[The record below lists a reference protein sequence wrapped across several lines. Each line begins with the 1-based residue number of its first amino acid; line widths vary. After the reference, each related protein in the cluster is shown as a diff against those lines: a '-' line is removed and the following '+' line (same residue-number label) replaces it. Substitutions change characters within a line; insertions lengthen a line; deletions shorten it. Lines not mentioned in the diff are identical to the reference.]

1 MKRAVHNEMAKFAYD
16 RIGELKECQK
26 SEFRSLARSFPSM
39 VQINGLAAA
48 VAFLSSKNK
57 NNAHGVLYDMI
68 DKWTLEHLEI
78 AEQPEN
84 SKQLKKAEQPENS
97 KQPDNSDQTKG
108 SKGTQLRHPSDNQ
121 LMGGNHK
128 DGLMERILG
137 LDNMGY
143 RIYTNEIMNLCL
155 WIKRFAEGMLA
166 EEGTGQTAGKV

>member
-78 AEQPEN
+78 
-84 SKQLKKAEQPENS
+84 AEQPENS